1 MSTYSERR
9 LRFESP
15 LSRVNTSQGFSCSQ
29 LDPSLSQSAIACSHA
44 HAGQL
49 GLSQHIL
56 SPRHGTLPRPREHT
70 TQVRRK
76 AVNSA
81 VQDYLM
87 SLNSIA
93 RSIVLET
100 KTVEKEHNTDW
111 SAMNDSSREDIVNE
125 HFVPTGIRSQYDGS
139 FIGDWHRSPV
149 IVYHNT
155 TQGPLRLSQPSDW
168 EADSLAFKNHSIT
181 SQVSDGTVF
190 CIIYRYSKF

>member
-1 MSTYSERR
+1 MSAYAHR

-29 LDPSLSQSAIACSHA
+29 VDPSLSQSAIARSHG

-56 SPRHGTLPRPREHT
+56 SPRRGNTTLPRLPREHT

-81 VQDYLM
+81 VHDYFM

-100 KTVEKEHNTDW
+100 ETVEKEHNTDW
-111 SAMNDSSREDIVNE
+111 PVMNDSSREDIVNE

-139 FIGDWHRSPV
+139 FIGDWHGSPV
-149 IVYHNT
+149 IVYHNA

-168 EADSLAFKNHSIT
+168 EVDSLAIRNYST
-181 SQVSDGTVF
+181 SQVSSAGTVSSL
-190 CIIYRYSKF
+190 CNLP